1 MASQPPPHA
10 TAQVVVAPPP
20 RVRLSEW
27 VSIAGLII
35 VLIGM
40 IWAGGGY
47 LEQIHNNTRRIETLE
62 ASDKQRTDTLTQI
75 DVRTA
80 RIEAK
85 LEVMLP
91 EKERAR

>member
-1 MASQPPPHA
+1 MASLPPSQA
-10 TAQVVVAPPP
+10 TAQVVVAPS

-27 VSIAGLII
+27 VSLGGLVMVI
-35 VLIGM
+35 VGM

-80 RIEAK
+80 RMEAK
-85 LEVMLP
+85 LEVLLP
-91 EKERAR
+91 KEAGR